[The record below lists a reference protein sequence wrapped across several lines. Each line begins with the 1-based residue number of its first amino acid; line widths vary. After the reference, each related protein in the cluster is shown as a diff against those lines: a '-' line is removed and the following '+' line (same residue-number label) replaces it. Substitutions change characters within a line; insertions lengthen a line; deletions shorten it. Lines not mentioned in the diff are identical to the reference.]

1 MIYGYARV
9 STKGQSRNGFGI
21 DVQIGKLKKFGC
33 EKIFCETYSG
43 KELFRPQLNQ
53 LMCELKTGDML
64 VVTNID
70 RLSRD
75 LLNGIRILKNIFN
88 IGVKVYSLDIG
99 IVTNSLTEN
108 LYLIEKLYL
117 AQVER
122 DTVVERTQAG
132 RAIARQDPNYR
143 EGRPKKYN
151 QQQLDDA
158 LDLLS
163 NGNSYRSVER
173 KTGIS
178 KSTLI
183 REKRKRNC
191 GNTTAE
197 NCAPLCID
205 S

>member
-1 MIYGYARV
+1 MEYLY
-9 STKGQSRNGFGI
+9 
-21 DVQIGKLKKFGC
+21 
-33 EKIFCETYSG
+33 
-43 KELFRPQLNQ
+43 
-53 LMCELKTGDML
+53 
-64 VVTNID
+64 
-70 RLSRD
+70 
-75 LLNGIRILKNIFN
+75 
-88 IGVKVYSLDIG
+88 
-99 IVTNSLTEN
+99 LTEN

-178 KSTLI
+178 KSTLT